1 MTQPRYVP
9 VNSERE
15 PGTTQGGKCD
25 PSRFFRECL
34 SEPIPGAR
42 QSDLEEFCG
51 KGGMNN
57 DGR

>member
-1 MTQPRYVP
+1 MTQPRYVR

-15 PGTTQGGKCD
+15 TGTTQGGKCD

-51 KGGMNN
+51 KGGHEQ
-57 DGR
+57 